1 MCPCCIDLYDKQRGR
16 ATLPCLHPVCVDCAT
31 KNDQG
36 ECFYQREFI
45 HCGHKYTKGE
55 VLLLQQ
61 GGGAGTKAELCG
73 VCEENA
79 THKCQTCNELFCS
92 ADAAR
97 HPVARA
103 SKGHTVDPLP
113 HVAAA
118 VQNACETHKAMAAT
132 IYCVKCDKMACL
144 DCLAAHPSHPVE
156 TVVKGLATRAQL
168 IKSKMAAVQ
177 KKCDD
182 LKLGGDNEAKQD
194 LDFVTAH
201 LGTTTAK
208 IDEAFDSVTHPLQQ
222 TLDEIRA
229 RKHELRKQAQDAI
242 GADVKTLEQ
251 QVDMLATFKHDVDFV
266 KATVASSSS
275 SSTQALVAAR
285 LSALDKVVINPTPAV
300 KETSYFVY
308 SQSAE
313 VAKLL
318 EAIKAV
324 QVAQLGGIAKSA
336 LRAPPKPVVI
346 GRDYKTI
353 GAPLRSFGKYGSG
366 QGELI
371 GPTGLSV
378 DRDGNLMVGDKSNR
392 RLQVFTKDGVHVR
405 FINCAVSNIFGVS
418 VAPSGDVWVG
428 DCYTTYLV
436 NSQNGAKVR
445 TITCPSSL
453 YCASLPDGSVLVTTN
468 NANKVHL
475 FNAAGV

>member
-208 IDEAFDSVTHPLQQ
+208 IDEAFDAILLPARLFVATV
-222 TLDEIRA
+222 EN

-251 QVDMLATFKHDVDFV
+251 QVNRSRRGPWRANSSTVGPRARARKVLQCTRTARSLCHTTVEIKSSYFRTLSFFV
-266 KATVASSSS
+266 KLFFNRIVLLPFLCSIQRCSD
-275 SSTQALVAAR
+275 LVGRPAAPHARVPTR
-285 LSALDKVVINPTPAV
+285 L
-300 KETSYFVY
+300 
-308 SQSAE
+308 
-313 VAKLL
+313 
-318 EAIKAV
+318 
-324 QVAQLGGIAKSA
+324 
-336 LRAPPKPVVI
+336 PP
-346 GRDYKTI
+346 
-353 GAPLRSFGKYGSG
+353 
-366 QGELI
+366 
-371 GPTGLSV
+371 
-378 DRDGNLMVGDKSNR
+378 
-392 RLQVFTKDGVHVR
+392 
-405 FINCAVSNIFGVS
+405 
-418 VAPSGDVWVG
+418 
-428 DCYTTYLV
+428 
-436 NSQNGAKVR
+436 
-445 TITCPSSL
+445 
-453 YCASLPDGSVLVTTN
+453 
-468 NANKVHL
+468 
-475 FNAAGV
+475 